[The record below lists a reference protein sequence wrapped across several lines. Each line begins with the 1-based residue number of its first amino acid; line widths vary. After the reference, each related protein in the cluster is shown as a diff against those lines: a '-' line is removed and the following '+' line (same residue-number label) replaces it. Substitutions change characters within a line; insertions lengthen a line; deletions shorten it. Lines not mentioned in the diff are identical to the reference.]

1 MWTDYWVWVWLHSRR
16 MFNFFSMLYQNKIV
30 FYVLHIYGIHRFSWY
45 NLIFHHLYVN
55 NKKKPHLKA
64 ALNWLIW
71 KRSNW
76 ISGKLFGA
84 KEKKISFFSW
94 KDKNLQRSW
103 FCNYLENEKIG
114 LTGCRLVVLCSQ
126 TWWKIWKF
134 EHYLLKKKCFQM
146 HLIGACYMEN
156 NSI

>member
-1 MWTDYWVWVWLHSRR
+1 MNRLLGMSLIALTKNVQ
-16 MFNFFSMLYQNKIV
+16 FF
-30 FYVLHIYGIHRFSWY
+30 FYVVSKQNCFLCLAYLWNPWFSWY

-103 FCNYLENEKIG
+103 FCNYLENEKIR